1 MTLAPIAPAQ
11 VFPPRPPCPDGRTSP
26 AQAWGGLICEAL
38 APPIRLLARGSFP
51 ALTVCGQLSAPGI
64 GSVVASVRGQQM
76 KLWPGLAAGHAL
88 RCFGVP
94 EWFTPVEC
102 HATMGCPI
110 ANLRTAADDTRT
122 TWAPSGIL
130 EFRQYRTAR
139 TARTTFSFYLKKRG
153 EGGSDGGVKVGSREK
168 VVRAVRSSGD

>member
-1 MTLAPIAPAQ
+1 MGGHLQTPEAYRVMTLAPIAPAQ

-26 AQAWGGLICEAL
+26 AQAWGRPDLQGAGT
-38 APPIRLLARGSFP
+38 PIRLLVRGSFP

-64 GSVVASVRGQQM
+64 GSAVASVRGQQM
-76 KLWPGLAAGHAL
+76 KLWQGLAAGHAR

-110 ANLRTAADDTRT
+110 ADLRTAADDTRT
-122 TWAPSGIL
+122 TWAPSGTL
-130 EFRQYRTAR
+130 DFCQYRTAR
-139 TARTTFSFYLKKRG
+139 TARTTLSFHSKKKR
-153 EGGSDGGVKVGSREK
+153 
-168 VVRAVRSSGD
+168 